1 MPRPILH
8 ADHAMRNLQSNINK
22 MKTAIPPKLLNYITT
37 CEIAQDVV
45 DALDA
50 HLSIEANYTEDL
62 DWLYS
67 TFFTR
72 TEILASWY

>member
-1 MPRPILH
+1 MSRKILYADYAMSNLSSNLDKIKLPI
-8 ADHAMRNLQSNINK
+8 
-22 MKTAIPPKLLNYITT
+22 PEPLLTCLRT
-37 CEIAQDVV
+37 CEVAQDVV
-45 DALDA
+45 DALDS